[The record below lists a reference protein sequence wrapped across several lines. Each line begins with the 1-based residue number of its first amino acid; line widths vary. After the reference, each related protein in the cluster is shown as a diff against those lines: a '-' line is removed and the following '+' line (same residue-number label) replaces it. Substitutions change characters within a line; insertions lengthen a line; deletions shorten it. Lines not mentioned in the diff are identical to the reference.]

1 MMPILH
7 WAVIITLSSYVI
19 AMVLATVRMLLGPSS
34 QDRILAA
41 DFIYNVGTLFILVL
55 SIYFVSITYYE
66 IAFLMALFGFISSVS
81 LAKFLIR
88 GEVIE

>member
-7 WAVIITLSSYVI
+7 WAVLITLSSYAI
-19 AMVLATVRMLLGPSS
+19 AMILAMLRLLLGPSS